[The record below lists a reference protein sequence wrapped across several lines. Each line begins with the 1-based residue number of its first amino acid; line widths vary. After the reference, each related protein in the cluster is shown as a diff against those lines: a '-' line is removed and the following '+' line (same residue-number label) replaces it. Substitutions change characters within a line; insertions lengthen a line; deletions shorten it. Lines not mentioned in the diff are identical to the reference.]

1 MDDKAR
7 FQDTLTQLERHLFD
21 YKNCFPKNVWQIVST
36 DLPIITLVVVSYITI
51 KLVGLGLMS
60 FLFLGPLFLAM
71 IIVLVNK
78 ESKSA
83 WKDFITKRGN
93 YKKELKNIKEK
104 IQNINIKEFE
114 QYPDVNNYLH
124 TLNQELKAETAR
136 KKAIKRK
143 YYTIILGIY
152 SILIIAILL
161 TFKMDLRV
169 LPDTKDTFGAKNKTD
184 KEVFE
189 ALHITKTNPIATIK
203 PLDEESAIIIDEFV
217 PGSKSKDL
225 SLFLNNDR
233 LISYM
238 PTIKGSK
245 CTKFRIIITDFRGHP
260 ANGMPIFD
268 FDTHDRIK
276 DNGFIQSEPIATE
289 YESFKYETFRRV
301 RDLKVYANVL
311 RYVIEELK

>member
-36 DLPIITLVVVSYITI
+36 DLPIITLVVASYITI

-60 FLFLGPLFLAM
+60 ILILGPLFLAM

-78 ESKSA
+78 ESLSA
-83 WKDFITKRGN
+83 WKDFITKRAN

-124 TLNQELKAETAR
+124 TFNQELKAETER

-169 LPDTKDTFGAKNKTD
+169 LPDTIDTFGAKNICD

-189 ALHITKTNPIATIK
+189 SLHITETDPIATIK
-203 PLDEESAIIIDEFV
+203 PLNDESVKIIGEFV
-217 PGSKSKDL
+217 PGSKSKNL
-225 SLFLNNDR
+225 CLFLNDEK
-233 LISYM
+233 LTSYM
-238 PTIKGSK
+238 PTIKGSR
-245 CTKFRIIITDFRGHP
+245 CSQFRIIITDYRGHP
-260 ANGMPIFD
+260 ADGIPIFD
-268 FDTHDRIK
+268 FSTQNRDR
-276 DNGFIQSEPIATE
+276 DNGLIQSANIATE
-289 YESFKYETFRRV
+289 LESYKYETFRRV
-301 RDLKVYANVL
+301 RYLQENADNL
-311 RYVIEELK
+311 RYVIEGLD

>member
-36 DLPIITLVVVSYITI
+36 DLPIITLVVASYITI

-60 FLFLGPLFLAM
+60 ILILGPLFLAM

-78 ESKSA
+78 ESLSA
-83 WKDFITKRGN
+83 WKDFITKRAN

-124 TLNQELKAETAR
+124 TFNQELKAETER

-143 YYTIILGIY
+143 YYTIIMSIY

-169 LPDTKDTFGAKNKTD
+169 MSDDKLEAKNKID
-184 KEVFE
+184 KDVFE
-189 ALHITKTNPIATIK
+189 SLHITKTDPIATIK
-203 PLDEESAIIIDEFV
+203 PLNDESVIIINEIV
-217 PGSKSKDL
+217 PGSKSKNL
-225 SLFLNNDR
+225 CLFLNNDR

-268 FDTHDRIK
+268 FDTQNRDR
-276 DNGFIQSEPIATE
+276 DNGLIQSANIATE
-289 YESFKYETFRRV
+289 LESYKYETFRRV
-301 RDLKVYANVL
+301 RYLQENADNL
-311 RYVIEELK
+311 RYVIEGLD